1 MKIIGLTG
9 GVGSGKTRILNLL
22 KRDYGAEV
30 ILADE
35 TAHELMEPGK
45 EGFLAVTKAL
55 GKRILGP
62 DGAIDCQALAR
73 LIFSEKGMRKT
84 VDGIIHPMVWRV
96 IEEKISAFQ
105 GRLLV
110 VESAIMDQEN
120 DDSYDEMWY
129 VYTSEE
135 NRMKRLE
142 KGRGYTRE
150 RSRQIMDSQPSEEEY
165 RNRADRVIDNNG
177 SIEDVKAQLGAI
189 LENRGQE

>member
-22 KRDYGAEV
+22 RADYGAEV

-62 DGAIDCQALAR
+62 DGSIDRQALAR
-73 LIFSEKGMRKT
+73 LIFSEKGIRKT

-177 SIEDVKAQLGAI
+177 SIEEVKAQLGAI

>member
-1 MKIIGLTG
+1 MIIIGLTG

-62 DGAIDCQALAR
+62 DGSIDRQVLAR
-73 LIFSEKGMRKT
+73 LIFSEKGIRKT

-177 SIEDVKAQLGAI
+177 SIEDIKAQLGAI

>member
-1 MKIIGLTG
+1 MRVIGLTG

-22 KRDYGAEV
+22 RTDYQAEV

-35 TAHELMEPGK
+35 IAHELMEPRK
-45 EGFLAVTKAL
+45 EGFAAVTKAL
-55 GKRILGP
+55 GKEIIGS
-62 DGAIDCQALAR
+62 DGAIDKKALAA
-73 LIFSEKGMRKT
+73 LIFNDEEKRKM
-84 VDGIIHPMVWRV
+84 VDGIIHPMVWNA

-135 NRMKRLE
+135 NRMKRLLE
-142 KGRGYTRE
+142 NRGYTRE
-150 RSRQIMDSQPSEEEY
+150 RSRQIMNSQPSEKEY

-189 LENRGQE
+189 LENRG

>member
-1 MKIIGLTG
+1 MIIIGLTG

-62 DGAIDCQALAR
+62 DGSIDRQVLAR
-73 LIFSEKGMRKT
+73 LIFSEKGIRKT